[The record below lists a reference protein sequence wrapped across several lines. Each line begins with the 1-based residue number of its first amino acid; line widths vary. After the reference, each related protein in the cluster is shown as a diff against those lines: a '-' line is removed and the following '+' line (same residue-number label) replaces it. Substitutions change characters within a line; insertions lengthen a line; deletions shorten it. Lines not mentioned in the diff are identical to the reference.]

1 VIPSAVALARAGLRA
16 AFRRKRLIP
25 EGRAR
30 LSFPEEY
37 PGVTLAI
44 ETRNLTRRFGSVTA
58 VAALNLG
65 VRAGEIFGFL
75 GPNGAGKT
83 TTIRML
89 CGLLLPSEGMARV
102 AGFDVA
108 RNAESI
114 KRLVGY
120 MPQRFSLYDD
130 LTAEE
135 NLDFFAG
142 VYRLPRQERRR
153 RVSETLD
160 RVGLADRRRELT
172 EHLSGGLKQ
181 RLALGCALVHSPT
194 ILFLDEPTAGADPP
208 SRQRI
213 WDLLYEVATEG
224 RTILVTTHYVEEAER
239 CQTIG
244 FMHRGRLIASG
255 APEQSKAELGEALLE
270 VDALP
275 VMQAAAVARG
285 LEGVTG
291 VSIYGHTIRVFAKTT
306 THLRHHLQEA
316 LAARGVVVKTIRAV
330 APTLEDV
337 FMSLTRGTQENDG
350 AK

>member
-1 VIPSAVALARAGLRA
+1 MT
-16 AFRRKRLIP
+16 F
-25 EGRAR
+25 
-30 LSFPEEY
+30 
-37 PGVTLAI
+37 AI
-44 ETRNLTRRFGSVTA
+44 ETTNLTRRFGTLTA
-58 VAALNLG
+58 VAGLNLT
-65 VRAGEIFGFL
+65 VRTGEIFGFL

-89 CGLLLPSEGMARV
+89 CGLLLPSEGSARV
-102 AGFDVA
+102 AGLDVA
-108 RNAESI
+108 TDAEAV

-120 MPQRFSLYDD
+120 MSQRFSLYED

-142 VYRLPRQERRR
+142 VYRLPGPERRR
-153 RVSETLD
+153 RVTETLA
-160 RVGLADRRRELT
+160 RVGLAERRRDLT
-172 EHLSGGLKQ
+172 DHLSGGLKQ
-181 RLALGCALVHSPT
+181 RLALGCALVHSPA

-213 WDLLYEVATEG
+213 WDLLYQAAAEG

-244 FMHRGRLIASG
+244 FMHRGRFIG
-255 APEQSKAELGEALLE
+255 AGSPEQCKADMAEDLLE

-275 VMQAAAVARG
+275 VMEAAAVARG
-285 LEGVTG
+285 LEGVIG
-291 VSIYGHTIRVFAKTT
+291 VSIYGHTLRVFTKTT

-316 LAARGVVVKTIRAV
+316 LTARGIAVKNIRAV

-337 FMSLTRGTQENDG
+337 FMSLTRGAPDG
-350 AK
+350 NGGR

>member
-1 VIPSAVALARAGLRA
+1 M
-16 AFRRKRLIP
+16 
-25 EGRAR
+25 
-30 LSFPEEY
+30 
-37 PGVTLAI
+37 TLAI
-44 ETRNLTRRFGSVTA
+44 ETTNLSRRFGPVTA
-58 VAALNLG
+58 VAGLNLT
-65 VRAGEIFGFL
+65 VRTGEIFGFL

-89 CGLLLPSEGMARV
+89 CGLLLPSGGSARV
-102 AGFDVA
+102 AGLDVA
-108 RNAESI
+108 NEAESI

-120 MPQRFSLYDD
+120 MPQRFSLYGD

-142 VYRLPRQERRR
+142 VYRLSGQERRR
-153 RVSETLD
+153 QVLETLA
-160 RVGLADRRRELT
+160 RVGLTERRRDLT
-172 EHLSGGLKQ
+172 DHLSGGLKQ
-181 RLALGCALVHSPT
+181 RLALGCAMVHSPA

-213 WDLLYEVATEG
+213 WDLLYGAAAEG

-244 FMHRGRLIASG
+244 FMHRGRFIAAGS
-255 APEQSKAELGEALLE
+255 PERCKADMAEDLLE

-275 VMQAAAVARG
+275 VMEAAAVARG

-291 VSIYGHTIRVFAKTT
+291 VSIYGHTLRVFSKSAAPLRQ
-306 THLRHHLQEA
+306 HLHEILT
-316 LAARGVVVKTIRAV
+316 ARGIAVKNIRAV

-337 FMSLTRGTQENDG
+337 FMSLTRGASDG
-350 AK
+350 NGGR